1 MAKKKLILKESVT
14 RRFMKLANVNANMVS
29 NFLTEAEEEEEMMG
43 DEPEMDAPEPEEM
56 DMADEPAMD
65 ADLAPEEPEDAD
77 PVGGTAEVEDM
88 VTDLLGAV
96 AKWAESKG
104 VKMEVEGDD
113 AEDEGMED
121 MEMDMGDDVEPEGG
135 DEPGEADLEMDMEA
149 DEEEGEGN
157 YGKMEEAEE
166 QEEEALEEQEETA
179 DTKDALIA
187 EVTRRVA
194 LRLREMAK
202 KSK

>member
-135 DEPGEADLEMDMEA
+135 EVPGEADLEMDMEA
-149 DEEEGEGN
+149 EDEEGEGN
-157 YGKMEEAEE
+157 YGKMEEAEHPDD
-166 QEEEALEEQEETA
+166 EEEDGMKKEA
-179 DTKDALIA
+179 IVA

-194 LRLREMAK
+194 RRLREMAK

>member
-1 MAKKKLILKESVT
+1 MAKKKLILNESVT

-43 DEPEMDAPEPEEM
+43 DEPEMEMDAPEPEEM
-56 DMADEPAMD
+56 DMADEPPMD
-65 ADLAPEEPEDAD
+65 ADMGLEDEEPA
-77 PVGGTAEVEDM
+77 GGTSEVEDM

-135 DEPGEADLEMDMEA
+135 EEPGEADMEMEMG
-149 DEEEGEGN
+149 DEDEGEGN
-157 YGKMEEAEE
+157 YGKMEEAEHPDDE
-166 QEEEALEEQEETA
+166 KEKEEDMKNEALV
-179 DTKDALIA
+179 A

-194 LRLREMAK
+194 QRLREMAK